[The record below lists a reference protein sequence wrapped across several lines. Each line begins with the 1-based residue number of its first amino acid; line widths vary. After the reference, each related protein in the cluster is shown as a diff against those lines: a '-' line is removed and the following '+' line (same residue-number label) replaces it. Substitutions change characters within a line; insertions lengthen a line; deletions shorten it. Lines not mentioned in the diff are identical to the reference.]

1 MRYIKMAKYSI
12 ILPVRNGGHYLKTC
26 VASILSQTFTDFNF
40 IILDNCSTDGTLEW
54 LYILNDERIKIIVSE
69 KPLTIEESWGRIT
82 SIEKNEFIT
91 LIGHDDILY
100 PDFLMVI
107 DRLVINHPQ
116 ASLYHTHFN
125 FIDAKGKIIRA
136 CKPMQQQISGYD
148 FLKKFLTNS
157 IDAMGTGYVMRAKD
171 YDALQ
176 GIPVH
181 YPNLLFADFELWL
194 NLSLKS
200 YEVVAA
206 ENCFAFRLHK
216 STTGTSEDKKLHKS
230 LELFTAFLHRM
241 QQEDVKAKHIIDE
254 FGSQFLLLFCKGYS
268 HRLLRTPLKNREGL
282 TVGKFIKFTKELA
295 TMLGLQDKFKPEKIP
310 SIKLA
315 AFIDDNK
322 MLSKLFLSFKKIY
335 SKPVSK

>member
-1 MRYIKMAKYSI
+1 MAKYSI

-26 VASILSQTFTDFNF
+26 VASILSQTFTGFNF

-54 LYILNDERIKIIVSE
+54 LCALKDERIKIIVSD
-69 KPLTIEESWGRIT
+69 KPLTIEESWGRIKN
-82 SIEKNEFIT
+82 IEKNEFIT

-100 PDFLMVI
+100 PDFLSVI
-107 DRLVINHPQ
+107 DKLATSYPQ

-125 FIDAKGKIIRA
+125 FIDAKGEIIRA
-136 CKPMQQQISGYD
+136 CKPMQQQVSGYD
-148 FLKKFLTNS
+148 FLKSFLTNS

-181 YPNLLFADFELWL
+181 YPNLLFADFELWI

-206 ENCFAFRLHK
+206 KNCFAFRVHK
-216 STTGTSEDKKLHKS
+216 STTGKSEDKKLHQS
-230 LELFTAFLHRM
+230 LEIFTAFLHKM
-241 QQEDVKAKHIIDE
+241 QQEDVTAKHIIDE
-254 FGSQFLLLFCKGYS
+254 FGSQFLLFFCKGYS

-282 TVGKFIKFTKELA
+282 TVGKFILFTKELA
-295 TMLGLQDKFKPEKIP
+295 IMLGIQDKFKPEKMP

-315 AFIDDNK
+315 ALIDDNK
-322 MLSKLFLSFKKIY
+322 ISSELFLFFKKIY
-335 SKPVSK
+335 SKPLSK

>member
-1 MRYIKMAKYSI
+1 MAKYSI

-26 VASILSQTFTDFNF
+26 VASILSQTYTGFNF

-54 LYILNDERIKIIVSE
+54 LYALKDERIKIIVSD
-69 KPLTIEESWGRIT
+69 KPLTIEESWGRIKN
-82 SIEKNEFIT
+82 IEKNEFIT

-100 PDFLMVI
+100 PDFLSVI
-107 DRLVINHPQ
+107 DKLATAYPQ

-136 CKPMQQQISGYD
+136 CKPMQQQMSGYD
-148 FLKKFLTNS
+148 FLKNFLTNS

-171 YDALQ
+171 YDALR

-200 YEVVAA
+200 YAVVAA
-206 ENCFAFRLHK
+206 KNCFAFRVHK
-216 STTGTSEDKKLHKS
+216 STTGTSEDKKLHRA
-230 LELFTAFLHRM
+230 LEIFTNFLHTL
-241 QQEDVKAKHIIDE
+241 QLQDLKAKHIIDE
-254 FGSQFLLLFCKGYS
+254 FGSEFLLFFCKGYS
-268 HRLLRTPLKNREGL
+268 HRLLRTPLKNRAGL
-282 TVGKFIKFTKELA
+282 TVGKFIRFTKELA
-295 TMLGLQDKFKPEKIP
+295 TLLGVQEKFKPEKMQ

-315 AFIDDNK
+315 ALIDDNK
-322 MLSKLFLSFKKIY
+322 MLSRLFLSFKKIY

>member
-1 MRYIKMAKYSI
+1 MAKYSI
-12 ILPVRNGGHYLKTC
+12 ILPVRNGGHYLKNC

-54 LYILNDERIKIIVSE
+54 LCALKDARIKIIVSD
-69 KPLTIEESWGRIT
+69 KPLTIEESWGRIKN
-82 SIEKNEFIT
+82 IEKNEFIT

-100 PDFLMVI
+100 PDFLSVI
-107 DRLVINHPQ
+107 DKLATTHPQ

-136 CKPMQQQISGYD
+136 CKPMQQQMSGYD
-148 FLKKFLTNS
+148 FLKNFLTNS
-157 IDAMGTGYVMRAKD
+157 IDAMGTGYVMRAND

-194 NLSLKS
+194 KLSLHS
-200 YEVVAA
+200 VEIIAP
-206 ENCFAFRLHK
+206 ENCFAFRVHK
-216 STTGTSEDKKLHKS
+216 STTGKSEDKKLHKS
-230 LELFTAFLHRM
+230 LEIFTAFLHRM
-241 QQEDVKAKHIIDE
+241 QQEDVTAKHLIDE
-254 FGSQFLLLFCKGYS
+254 FGSQFLLFFCKGYS

-282 TVGKFIKFTKELA
+282 TVGKFIRFTKELA
-295 TMLGLQDKFKPEKIP
+295 IMLGLQDKFKPEKMP

-315 AFIDDNK
+315 ALIDDNK
-322 MLSKLFLSFKKIY
+322 ILSKLFLFFKKIY
-335 SKPVSK
+335 SKPVST